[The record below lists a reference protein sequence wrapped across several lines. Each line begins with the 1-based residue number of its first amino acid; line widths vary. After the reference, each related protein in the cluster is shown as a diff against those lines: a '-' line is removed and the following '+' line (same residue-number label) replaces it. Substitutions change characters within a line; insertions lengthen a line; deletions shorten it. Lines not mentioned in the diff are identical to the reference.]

1 MTVYVDTSVIM
12 YAGGRDH
19 PLRRP
24 CREVIRQVVAGDLD
38 GVTSAEVVQEI
49 LHRFASSPQREK
61 GIAMARA
68 TLDLFDHLLP
78 VDRTMISAAVDL
90 HEQYEDLSARDALH
104 AADGGVQ
111 PALLSLGARDPHE
124 RDDEGGE
131 RKLHRVSCNRD
142 RIVLGDRSGGVGGD
156 RDRRRDRRHDREV
169 EQEHVSCQQLDAEL
183 RHQRPHQ
190 HGGQNVG
197 RRRRHAAPEHDAA
210 ARGHGT
216 HGRGAARSGARCS
229 ARADSFSQ

>member
-104 AADGGVQ
+104 AAACMVHDVPTIVSTDTDFDELVEVQ
-111 PALLSLGARDPHE
+111 RLDPVSLG
-124 RDDEGGE
+124 
-131 RKLHRVSCNRD
+131 
-142 RIVLGDRSGGVGGD
+142 
-156 RDRRRDRRHDREV
+156 
-169 EQEHVSCQQLDAEL
+169 
-183 RHQRPHQ
+183 
-190 HGGQNVG
+190 
-197 RRRRHAAPEHDAA
+197 
-210 ARGHGT
+210 
-216 HGRGAARSGARCS
+216 
-229 ARADSFSQ
+229 